1 MSDRLAIAATLY
13 PIFQS
18 VMFGVGVVAVAV
30 SAQALPHVGLSIA
43 RACLVSLVLAAPLA
57 WAAAPVLASPEERR
71 GM

>member
-1 MSDRLAIAATLY
+1 MSDRLAIAAVLY

-18 VMFGVGVVAVAV
+18 VLFGVGIIAVAMLG
-30 SAQALPHVGLSIA
+30 QLLPDIGLSIA

-57 WAAAPVLASPEERR
+57 WATAPVLASTRERQ